1 MYGVDEMEIEEDLKE
16 KEERSDMSKWR
27 YKFQISDRIIFR
39 FDNWWDILR
48 LALFV
53 LIGEIIS
60 GLLFP
65 TYVLFVIFG
74 VPITISELIGSLLG
88 ALIFS
93 FQGDD

>member
-1 MYGVDEMEIEEDLKE
+1 MEIEEDLKE